1 MTPEVLFDKISALA
15 DRVVADKRWQEQN
28 DDLGVS
34 VLGMLLYGYALG
46 VGRLFMRLDIED
58 INAVVTR
65 CLVEKVGV
73 APKWGGGLVEDAARS
88 AFDEQ
93 YHPGQHELI
102 GVGHQ
107 YMGEGKVGKLVGNV
121 FANIENVRRRAEG

>member
-1 MTPEVLFDKISALA
+1 MTPEALFDKISALA
-15 DRVVADKRWQEQN
+15 DGVVADKRWQYQN

-34 VLGMLLYGYALG
+34 ALGMLLYGYALG
-46 VGRLFMRLDIED
+46 VGRLFMMLDIED
-58 INAVVTR
+58 SNAVVTR
-65 CLVEKVGV
+65 CLVERVGV
-73 APKWGGGLVEDAARS
+73 VPKWGGGLVEDAARS
-88 AFDEQ
+88 AFNKQ

-121 FANIENVRRRAEG
+121 FANIESVRRRAEG